1 MEAVMEAGAALGAAQ
16 MEAVIVAAMEAAVL
30 VAVKQM
36 RRERALRLCIAARRV
51 RST

>member
-1 MEAVMEAGAALGAAQ
+1 MEAVMEAGAAQ

-36 RRERALRLCIAARRV
+36 RLERALRLCIAARRV